1 MTDLPEIV
9 EDLALQALVERVQQ
23 ARAARGT
30 LCIRGG
36 DTKAFYGGGPRG
48 EPLDMGALAG
58 ISSYEPTELVVTVR
72 AGTKLAELEAAL
84 AEKSQCLA
92 FEPPRLASGGTV
104 GGMVA
109 SGLSG
114 PSRAMA
120 GAVRDHVLGLTLL
133 NGKAEV
139 LSFGGQVM
147 KNVAGYDVSRVIA
160 GSMGVLG
167 AICEVSLKVL
177 PIPAATATLRFE
189 MDQAQAIRQLNDWA
203 GEPLPLH
210 ASAWWQGLLVLR
222 LSGAAAAVQA
232 ATQSLGGERV
242 PPELAAA
249 FWDGLRD
256 QRDEYFVT
264 ARAALDRGATLWRLS
279 LPPTAP
285 PLALDGDCLVEW
297 GGAQRW
303 LCSTQ
308 PAATVRDAAAAAGG
322 HATLFMGHDR
332 SAGVFAPLKSPLDRI
347 HRELKRAFDPDGV
360 FNPGRLY
367 PGLCP

>member
-1 MTDLPEIV
+1 MDEAPNLAHEP
-9 EDLALQALVERVQQ
+9 ALQQLIERVQQ
-23 ARAARGT
+23 ARAARAN

-36 DTKAFYGGGPRG
+36 DTKAFYGDGPRG
-48 EPLDMGALAG
+48 EPLDMGGLTG

-72 AGTKLAELEAAL
+72 AGTPLAELEAVL
-84 AEKSQCLA
+84 AEKGQCLA
-92 FEPPRLASGGTV
+92 FEPPRFAPHGTV

-109 SGLSG
+109 AGLSG
-114 PSRAMA
+114 PSRAA
-120 GAVRDHVLGLTLL
+120 VGAVRDHVLGLTLL

-177 PIPAATATLRFE
+177 PVPAATATLRFE
-189 MDQAQAIRQLNDWA
+189 LNQARAIHQLNEWA
-203 GEPLPLH
+203 GRPLPLH

-222 LSGAAAAVQA
+222 LSGAAAAVRAAVQA
-232 ATQSLGGERV
+232 LGGELV
-242 PPELAAA
+242 PAELAAA
-249 FWDGLRD
+249 FWTGLRD
-256 QRDEYFVT
+256 QSDEYFVN
-264 ARAALDRGATLWRLS
+264 ARTALDSGATLWRLS

-285 PLALDGDCLVEW
+285 PLALDGDSLVEW

-303 LCSTQ
+303 LCAHL
-308 PAATVRDAAAAAGG
+308 PAARVRDAAATAGG
-322 HATLFMGHDR
+322 HATLFMGHER